1 MFILAQ
7 LTRLQL
13 QSQHVE
19 FPGNLAISNN
29 FSLISSSSGVQGF
42 LVDVSLLIFDENK
55 NEILRSEKLLFYF
68 FYFILFICEFLLIFK

>member
-29 FSLISSSSGVQGF
+29 FSLISSSSGAQGF
-42 LVDVSLLIFDENK
+42 LDDVSLLIFDENK
-55 NEILRSEKLLFYF
+55 K
-68 FYFILFICEFLLIFK
+68 